1 MRAIGWLLR
10 VFAYIFHTLLSL
22 ALVAVG
28 GVAILSGGGTLK
40 IEMLP
45 WQGPMLATWMVCL
58 GTIGLLSVAIAVL
71 GRFRILFTLW
81 AFVALVLLVRGVFF
95 AAGVTFSGPEDFH
108 DALWMLAGA
117 LLAFLGS
124 LTRPPNP
131 AHQQL

>member
-1 MRAIGWLLR
+1 LRAIGWLLR

-58 GTIGLLSVAIAVL
+58 GAIGLLSVAIAVL

-81 AFVALVLLVRGVFF
+81 AFVVLALLVRGVFF
-95 AAGVTFSGPEDFH
+95 AAGVTFSGPDDFH

-124 LTRPPNP
+124 LTRPPRR
-131 AHQQL
+131 AV

>member
-10 VFAYIFHTLLSL
+10 VFAYIFHTILSL

-28 GVAILSGGGTLK
+28 GVAILSGGGALK

-58 GTIGLLSVAIAVL
+58 GVIGLLSIAIALL
-71 GRFRILFTLW
+71 GRFSFLFTLW
-81 AFVALVLLVRGVFF
+81 AFMTLALLVRGIFF

-117 LLAFLGS
+117 LVAFLGS
-124 LTRPPNP
+124 LTRPLRP
-131 AHQQL
+131 AI